1 MKCHKCKLVNFGNA
15 TFCKQCGSPL
25 HAGQKA
31 TNAAGNIGN
40 SDGLLVVRSPYA
52 FPDRCLKCN
61 QPSSEHHTTVL
72 KYYPKYTLVSL
83 LVGVLFYKK
92 IKLKIPLCRKHVG
105 SRTNISMILTILLVT
120 GVIALSI
127 GLYNFDVVLSLFG
140 GILLGISVLADIKT
154 TPLTV
159 VKMSKDE
166 MSIKGAGK
174 EFLAMLPAIEQ

>member
-1 MKCHKCKLVNFGNA
+1 MKCHKCNLVNFANA
-15 TFCKQCGSPL
+15 ASCKRCGSPL
-25 HAGQKA
+25 QIDSKA
-31 TNAAGNIGN
+31 TEQAGNIGN

-61 QPSSEHHTTVL
+61 RPSSEHHTTVL
-72 KYYPKYTLVSL
+72 RYYPKGSLVTL

-105 SRTNISMILTILLVT
+105 SRTNISMILTILLVM
-120 GVIALSI
+120 GVIALLI

-140 GILLGISVLADIKT
+140 GVLIGISVLVDIKI

-159 VKMSKDE
+159 VKMRKDE

-174 EFLAMLPAIEQ
+174 DFLALLPVIEQ

>member
-1 MKCHKCKLVNFGNA
+1 MKCHKCNLANFGNA
-15 TFCKQCGSPL
+15 AFCKRCGSPL
-25 HAGQKA
+25 QIDPKA
-31 TNAAGNIGN
+31 TRQAGNIGN

-61 QPSSEHHTTVL
+61 RPASEHHTTVL
-72 KYYPKYTLVSL
+72 KYYPKYSLVSL

-92 IKLKIPLCRKHVG
+92 IKLKIPLCREHVG
-105 SRTNISMILTILLVT
+105 SRTNISMILTILLVM
-120 GVIALSI
+120 GVIALLI

-140 GILLGISVLADIKT
+140 GILIGISVLADIKI
-154 TPLTV
+154 TPLIV

-174 EFLAMLPAIEQ
+174 DFLALLPVIEQ